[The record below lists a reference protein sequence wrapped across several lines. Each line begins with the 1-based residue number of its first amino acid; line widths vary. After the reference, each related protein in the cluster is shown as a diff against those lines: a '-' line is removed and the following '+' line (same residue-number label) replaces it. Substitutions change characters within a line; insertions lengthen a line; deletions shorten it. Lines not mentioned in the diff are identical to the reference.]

1 MEIKS
6 NNVLIGSFVLTVM
19 LAIFVFAMWIAHLQL
34 DRQYTYYHIVFKG
47 SVSGL
52 GKAGAVQFNG
62 LPVGKVVDLF
72 LAEDDPNKVIALV
85 QLDSRTPVKED
96 SVASLELY
104 GLTGVALIEL
114 TGGSPNA
121 KPLLPKK
128 GQTYATIRAAPS
140 TLQELANSAPEA
152 VQQAKDT
159 MEEVKRLVSENQ
171 KSIHDTLAN
180 VEKITGALADSSG
193 EMKVALKNLSEASVH
208 INSLTRDA
216 DHLMKEDVKG
226 FLADAR
232 ATSAS
237 FRQLSDQLDHVIS
250 ENGPALGNGL
260 AQLPGL
266 VSDMRSLVAS
276 LDKIAA
282 KAQDDPARFL
292 IGNHVPEVQAK

>member
-6 NNVLIGSFVLTVM
+6 NNVLIGSFVLSVL
-19 LAIFVFAMWIAHLQL
+19 LAIFIFAMWIAHLQL

-52 GKAGAVQFNG
+52 SKSGAVQYNG

-72 LAEDDPNKVIALV
+72 LAEDDPNKVIAFV

-96 SVASLELY
+96 SVARLELY

-114 TGGSPNA
+114 SGGSPNA

-128 GQTYATIRAAPS
+128 GETYATIRAAQS

-152 VQQAKDT
+152 VQEAKDT
-159 MEEVKRLVSENQ
+159 MEEIKRLVSENQ
-171 KSIHDTLAN
+171 ESIHDTLAN
-180 VEKITGALADSSG
+180 IKEVTGALAESSG
-193 EMKVALKNLSEASVH
+193 DMKVALKNLSEASLH
-208 INSLTRDA
+208 INNLSRDA
-216 DHLMKEDVKG
+216 DHLMKGDVKL
-226 FLADAR
+226 FLADA
-232 ATSAS
+232 SAAAQS
-237 FRQLSDQLDHVIS
+237 FRQLADQLEVVTR

-260 AQLPGL
+260 SELPGL

-276 LDKIAA
+276 LDKIAS

-292 IGNHVPEVQAK
+292 IGKNVPEVTAK